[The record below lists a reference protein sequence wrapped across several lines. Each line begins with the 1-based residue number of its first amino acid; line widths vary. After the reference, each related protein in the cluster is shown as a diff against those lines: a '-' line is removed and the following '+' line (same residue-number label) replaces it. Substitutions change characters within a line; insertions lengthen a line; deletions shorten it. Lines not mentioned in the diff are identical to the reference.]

1 MTSPAP
7 TLKAHVLSELFPR
20 MSLEDFNELIED
32 IKKNGL
38 QQPIVLYQDQIVDGV
53 HRYQACLRAGRDLKF
68 TDFKGTDA
76 EAKAFVISANFHRR
90 HLTAEQKRELIKLL
104 VKTDPTKSDRQ
115 IALAA
120 KVDHKTVGVVRA
132 DLEATGDIPQS
143 ESTTGADGKARK
155 RKVGKPKSVSSAKS
169 KKETITYREVVDA
182 KTATNAYSVLEE
194 HLLDAL
200 QEIKD
205 FSSFD
210 HADEKA
216 QATIEKLQEKLSGM
230 QPHEAAAA

>member
-1 MTSPAP
+1 MTSSVKP
-7 TLKAHVLSELFPR
+7 HVLSELFPR

-32 IKKNGL
+32 IRKIGL
-38 QQPIVLYQDQIVDGV
+38 QQPIVLYQDQILDGV
-53 HRYQACLRAGRDLKF
+53 HRYQACLRAGREPKF

-90 HLTAEQKRELIKLL
+90 HLTAEQRRELIKLL

-115 IALAA
+115 IATAA
-120 KVDHKTVGVVRA
+120 KVDHKTVGAVRA

-143 ESTTGADGKARK
+143 ESTTGADGRTRK
-155 RKVGKPKSVSSAKS
+155 RKAGKPKSGISA

-230 QPHEAAAA
+230 QPQEEAA